1 MSSSY
6 LSALRIRLPLLLLLG
21 LSLPAIGSVQSQSL
35 SDSSRVT
42 GWRSDI
48 SYYLEQMRRQHYTY
62 RSRPLPKGLIDAA
75 NRLAA
80 NVPRYSDERILAEFA
95 HLASFAGD
103 GHTYIL
109 PFGSRRVTAHML
121 PLRFFLFRDGM
132 YIIDAFP
139 GYERW
144 IGSRVVRVGDTPAET
159 VIDRMRPALSADN
172 RFGYLWVAP
181 ALLSFQGYLENFAD
195 GIRSDSV
202 ALTLKPAGGREL
214 RVKIAP
220 VIAPRMR
227 GIPKLL
233 ASRVPGTSAPPAYL
247 SNVAQN
253 FWIKP
258 LADSVLYV
266 QFNQVMNAQDEPLA
280 AFAAKLDKTITDTRP
295 RAVVVDVRHNNGGNL
310 MLLPPLLNAL
320 RRYEQ
325 TNKGGR
331 IYVLMGRNTF
341 SAAQVF
347 LAQMDRYTNAIF
359 AGEPSSSRPNFVG
372 EETPVELPWSG
383 AIGSIS
389 DEYHETIPGDKREWI
404 EPDIKLV
411 LSSQDYFANRDPLL
425 DKVLAH
431 AKKNA
436 SEKPLPVP
444 SSEANSYQLRF
455 WQRAARSVAVQ
466 FLPVPLLPHYVDRAD
481 QPIGRVT
488 PVCLHCSLRNAG
500 IPRANCLDDSIV
512 LGPGCCHSVEQK
524 RDIHPDVALCLWL
537 HCFVQSPKAGA
548 GAGFDIASMK
558 FFVQLVQPARL
569 GAARGC
575 GPPKVTIER
584 GEVLRQTLAFRVGQS
599 GGATGS

>member
-1 MSSSY
+1 MPARY
-6 LSALRIRLPLLLLLG
+6 LSSLSVRLPLLLLILG
-21 LSLPAIGSVQSQSL
+21 LSFPTIGSGQSQPL
-35 SDSSRVT
+35 SDASRVA

-48 SYYLEQMRRQHYTY
+48 SYYLEQIRGQHYTY
-62 RSRPLPKGLIDAA
+62 RSRSLPNGLIAAA
-75 NRLAA
+75 NTLSA

-121 PLRFFLFRDGM
+121 PLRFFLFSDGM

-144 IGSRVVRVGDTPAET
+144 IGSRVIRVGDTPAET
-159 VIDRMRPALSADN
+159 VIERMRPVLSADN

-195 GIRSDSV
+195 GIRSDSI
-202 ALTLKPAGGREL
+202 ALTLKPLEGREL

-227 GIPKLL
+227 GMPKLL
-233 ASRVPGTSAPPAYL
+233 ASRAPGAPAPPAYL
-247 SNVAQN
+247 SNITQN

-258 LADSVLYV
+258 LPDSVLYV
-266 QFNQVMNAQDEPLA
+266 QFNQVMNGDNETLA
-280 AFAAKLDKTITDTRP
+280 AFAAKLDRALVDGKP
-295 RAVVVDVRHNNGGNL
+295 RAVLVDVRHNNGGNL
-310 MLLPPLLNAL
+310 MLLPPLLNAF

-325 TNKGGR
+325 ANKSGR

-347 LAQMDRYTNAIF
+347 LAQMDRDTHAIF

-411 LSSQDYFANRDPLL
+411 LSSRDYFANRDPLL
-425 DKVLAH
+425 DKVLAD
-431 AKKNA
+431 
-436 SEKPLPVP
+436 
-444 SSEANSYQLRF
+444 
-455 WQRAARSVAVQ
+455 ART
-466 FLPVPLLPHYVDRAD
+466 R
-481 QPIGRVT
+481 R
-488 PVCLHCSLRNAG
+488 
-500 IPRANCLDDSIV
+500 
-512 LGPGCCHSVEQK
+512 
-524 RDIHPDVALCLWL
+524 
-537 HCFVQSPKAGA
+537 
-548 GAGFDIASMK
+548 
-558 FFVQLVQPARL
+558 
-569 GAARGC
+569 
-575 GPPKVTIER
+575 
-584 GEVLRQTLAFRVGQS
+584 
-599 GGATGS
+599 